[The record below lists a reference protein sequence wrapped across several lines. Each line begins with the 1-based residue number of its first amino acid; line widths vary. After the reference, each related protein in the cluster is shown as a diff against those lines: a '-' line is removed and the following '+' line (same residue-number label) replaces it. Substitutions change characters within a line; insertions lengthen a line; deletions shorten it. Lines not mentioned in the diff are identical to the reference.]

1 MWSARWPAWPAAIFI
16 IIYAVQAK
24 TAKDQGDLETARSK
38 VKTASLVAYIV
49 IALGF
54 LGILANIII
63 RIVAS

>member
-1 MWSARWPAWPAAIFI
+1 M
-16 IIYAVQAK
+16 QAK